1 MTGRSRRRRPPR
13 THPYTPS
20 GLIPADHNGL
30 KPCICGRAKANAV
43 HNHKAVADVDA
54 AQAAHLRRYGDDQ

>member
-1 MTGRSRRRRPPR
+1 MARSRSRSQLVR

-30 KPCICGRAKANAV
+30 VPCICGRAKGNAV
-43 HNHKAVADVDA
+43 HDVKVSAEVEA
-54 AQAAHLRRYGDDQ
+54 AQAEHLRRIGETR